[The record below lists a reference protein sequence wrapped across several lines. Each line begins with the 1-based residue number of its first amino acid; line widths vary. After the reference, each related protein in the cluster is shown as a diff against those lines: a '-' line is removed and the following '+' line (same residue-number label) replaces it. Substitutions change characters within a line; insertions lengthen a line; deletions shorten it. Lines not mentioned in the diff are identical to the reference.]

1 MAWRIPLP
9 SCSADSH
16 LAQTAACTTP
26 GAADCGSDGCCA
38 TQMRPP
44 RPQPD
49 DVCCSR
55 PPLLLDLA
63 ADPAVRDL
71 IKPYGSYGNT
81 NLNAVKQALSRL
93 GYDTAA
99 NPQSVAAAVRRIVK
113 RVFDAVPP
121 PVDAPSLPLAAQLD
135 TSSPR
140 TAWHPGGGTGCS
152 QDNRPARGSAIVSSA
167 GSAASG
173 RLTVH
178 IAADPEVRDLIKP
191 FRSFATANLNVV
203 KAGLSCLGY
212 DTAGKPDSVDRA
224 LKWVP

>member
-49 DVCCSR
+49 DVSCSR

-93 GYDTAA
+93 GYDTA
-99 NPQSVAAAVRRIVK
+99 
-113 RVFDAVPP
+113 
-121 PVDAPSLPLAAQLD
+121 
-135 TSSPR
+135 
-140 TAWHPGGGTGCS
+140 
-152 QDNRPARGSAIVSSA
+152 
-167 GSAASG
+167 
-173 RLTVH
+173 
-178 IAADPEVRDLIKP
+178 
-191 FRSFATANLNVV
+191 
-203 KAGLSCLGY
+203 
-212 DTAGKPDSVDRA
+212 GKPDSVSKTVRRIVQRVFSADKPGRA
-224 LKWVP
+224 DHLSKLASWVAAFNTTNEGANGRATLQGTH